1 MYKTLIVLY
10 LPGAH
15 AIFGWGVAAT
25 TLGTYLTLDKVS
37 QIIESISPMLWSI
50 IVLMFIRTMTEI
62 YKCHLYM
69 KMMTLDPLYRI
80 PQPMNDR
87 AYWKKRLD
95 RPLTRVT
102 QDVHEDV
109 KRIDV
114 PGS

>member
-1 MYKTLIVLY
+1 MYKTLTVLY

-15 AIFGWGVAAT
+15 AIFGWGMAAT
-25 TLGTYLTLDKVS
+25 TFGTYLTLDKVS
-37 QIIESISPMLWSI
+37 QIIASISPMLWSI

-69 KMMTLDPLYRI
+69 KMMTLVPLDRI

-87 AYWKKRLD
+87 ANWKKRLD
-95 RPLTRVT
+95 GPLTRMT
-102 QDVHEDV
+102 QDVHDNM
-109 KRIDV
+109 KCIDV